1 MSVDTMALVAAVS
14 VMITVF
20 LLFAAIYA
28 ASTTGGKRLVVNR
41 LEQIVNR
48 SPTDPI
54 AVSALKPS
62 EGGPFPGLSGLLTG
76 KEWAK
81 NVNLDL
87 TRADLTLHAGEYLAL
102 RVGLAL
108 VLLAVAVFVIGGGA
122 MGLLAGV
129 VAAFLG
135 YMLPKIYVRR
145 RIAARVVKF
154 DGQLVEALS
163 LVANALRSGFGFLQA
178 LDLAAQQLKD
188 PLAIEFKRTIN
199 DISVGASFEDSLL
212 ALNQR
217 VQSKDLDIVITAIL
231 IQRTVGGNLSEIL
244 ETVAHTMRE
253 RGRIMGELRTMTA
266 QQKMSGYI
274 VGGLPIFV
282 IGILLVM
289 GQMTGDTYMKS
300 LFTEPAGR
308 VALIGAGFLEGV
320 GIMIIRK
327 ILAIEV

>member
-1 MSVDTMALVAAVS
+1 MDLMALAAAVS
-14 VMITVF
+14 VMITVVM
-20 LLFAAIYA
+20 LFAALYA
-28 ASTTGGKRLVVNR
+28 ASSTGSKRQVVHR

-48 SPTDPI
+48 TPADPI
-54 AVSALKPS
+54 AVSALKPDQA
-62 EGGPFPGLSGLLTG
+62 GVLPGLTGLLTG

-81 NVNLDL
+81 KANLDL

-108 VLLAVAVFVIGGGA
+108 VLLVVAVFVMGVGA

-129 VAAFLG
+129 VAAFVG
-135 YMLPKIYVRR
+135 YTLPKMYVHR
-145 RIAARVVKF
+145 RITARVVTF

-199 DISVGASFEDSLL
+199 DINVGASFEDSLL

-217 VQSKDLDIVITAIL
+217 VQSKDLDIVVTAIL

-253 RGRIMGELRTMTA
+253 RSRIRGELKTLTA
-266 QQKMSGYI
+266 QQKMSGYV
-274 VGGLPIFV
+274 VGGLPIFI
-282 IGILLVM
+282 IGILLLM
-289 GQMTGDTYMKS
+289 GQVTGDSYMKT

-308 VALIGAGFLEGV
+308 VLLIGAGFMEGV

-327 ILAIEV
+327 ILAIEI